1 MTGLSEKDRA
11 IIAATLPGNT
21 SLTHFTDFR
30 SSHEDLAR
38 LLSAVR
44 EEAYKEGWNDR
55 EGDLI
60 AGVNRIMPEE
70 ASQGAGEPAKGWLYH
85 CPDTGTE
92 WSDNHPLESGEVSDA
107 EDVRPATLD
116 ALHAELMAA
125 WEVLAER
132 ISPPNPQAGEP
143 VAGYCKPCGTMRAAG
158 PCHKCGAELKPPHPD
173 WEEPPVPDV
182 APIRA
187 LAREV
192 GYAIGE
198 HGSKERDLDLIAAPW
213 TADAV
218 SPQAMADHIAK
229 GINGHVLATE
239 QKPAGRWSCNIQ
251 IDGWFK
257 LIDLSVSPPN
267 PQARIE
273 ALEGALREAQSVLAM
288 MVEPGAIQQ
297 TTVINAYAAAKSAE
311 AKARAALNQGAD
323 HD

>member
-1 MTGLSEKDRA
+1 MSPAEKDRA

-44 EEAYKEGWNDR
+44 QEAYKEGWNDR
-55 EGDLI
+55 EDDLI

-70 ASQGAGEPAKGWLYH
+70 PSQEG
-85 CPDTGTE
+85 
-92 WSDNHPLESGEVSDA
+92 
-107 EDVRPATLD
+107 
-116 ALHAELMAA
+116 
-125 WEVLAER
+125 
-132 ISPPNPQAGEP
+132 AGEP

-218 SPQAMADHIAK
+218 SPQALADHIAG
-229 GINGHVLATE
+229 GINGRVLAPE

-257 LIDLSVSPPN
+257 IIDLSVLPPNAQALEAGEPVAWRVKDFADGWFFYGKERGAEAMRAQVDGFLVQPLYTSPPTD
-267 PQARIE
+267 PRIKALEE
-273 ALEGALREAQSVLAM
+273 ALETARDALQA
-288 MVEPGAIQQ
+288 
-297 TTVINAYAAAKSAE
+297 AYQRTGHADDLAAAHI
-311 AKARAALNQGAD
+311 AD
-323 HD
+323 ATLLRTLETSNV